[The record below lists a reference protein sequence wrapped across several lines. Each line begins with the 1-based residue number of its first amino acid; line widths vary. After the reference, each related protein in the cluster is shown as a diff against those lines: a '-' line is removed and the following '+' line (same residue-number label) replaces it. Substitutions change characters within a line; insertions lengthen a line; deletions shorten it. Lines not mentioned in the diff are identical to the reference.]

1 MPVTY
6 TSEDANNDFQP
17 RFKIT
22 NCLPRLQ
29 SHKVSWKRFFYQ
41 SLFCIMVVLLVTDK
55 IQQIQLQSFAW

>member
-29 SHKVSWKRFFYQ
+29 SHKASWKRFFTHHCSALWLYY
-41 SLFCIMVVLLVTDK
+41 
-55 IQQIQLQSFAW
+55 